1 MNKSYAFT
9 GRSIK
14 FWLGLF
20 NFMTTTKEDGIEN
33 FCKTEYGTDWQW
45 AYSHYQKNR
54 SFPSPLKISSSA
66 NVPVILSLP
75 DEPVMVFIEITWL
88 LKN

>member
-20 NFMTTTKEDGIEN
+20 DFITTTKEDGIEN

-45 AYSHYQKNR
+45 AYSHYKKNKT
-54 SFPSPLKISSSA
+54 FPSPLKQA
-66 NVPVILSLP
+66 A
-75 DEPVMVFIEITWL
+75 
-88 LKN
+88 

>member
-9 GRSIK
+9 GRSIN

-20 NFMTTTKEDGIEN
+20 DFITTKEDGIEN

-45 AYSHYQKNR
+45 AYSHYQKNK
-54 SFPSPLKISSSA
+54 SFPSPLKEA
-66 NVPVILSLP
+66 A
-75 DEPVMVFIEITWL
+75 
-88 LKN
+88 

>member
-20 NFMTTTKEDGIEN
+20 DFITTTKEDGIVN

-45 AYSHYQKNR
+45 AYSHYQKNK
-54 SFPSPLKISSSA
+54 SFPSPLKQA
-66 NVPVILSLP
+66 A
-75 DEPVMVFIEITWL
+75 
-88 LKN
+88 

>member
-14 FWLGLF
+14 FWLDLF

-54 SFPSPLKISSSA
+54 SFPSPLKQA
-66 NVPVILSLP
+66 A
-75 DEPVMVFIEITWL
+75 
-88 LKN
+88 

>member
-20 NFMTTTKEDGIEN
+20 DFITKTKEDGIEN

-45 AYSHYQKNR
+45 AYSHYQKNK
-54 SFPSPLKISSSA
+54 SFPSPLKEA
-66 NVPVILSLP
+66 A
-75 DEPVMVFIEITWL
+75 
-88 LKN
+88 

>member
-9 GRSIK
+9 GKSIN

-20 NFMTTTKEDGIEN
+20 DFITNTKEDGIEN

-45 AYSHYQKNR
+45 AYSHYQRNKT
-54 SFPSPLKISSSA
+54 FPSALKQA
-66 NVPVILSLP
+66 A
-75 DEPVMVFIEITWL
+75 
-88 LKN
+88 

>member
-1 MNKSYAFT
+1 MFKRKHKKMNKSYAFT
-9 GRSIK
+9 ERSIK

-20 NFMTTTKEDGIEN
+20 NFITTTKEDGIEN

-54 SFPSPLKISSSA
+54 SFPSPLKQA
-66 NVPVILSLP
+66 A
-75 DEPVMVFIEITWL
+75 
-88 LKN
+88 

>member
-45 AYSHYQKNR
+45 A
-54 SFPSPLKISSSA
+54 
-66 NVPVILSLP
+66 
-75 DEPVMVFIEITWL
+75 
-88 LKN
+88 

>member
-20 NFMTTTKEDGIEN
+20 NFITTTKEDGIEK
-33 FCKTEYGTDWQW
+33 FTF
-45 AYSHYQKNR
+45 A
-54 SFPSPLKISSSA
+54 KIEQLMSLYETTNS
-66 NVPVILSLP
+66 NPTRTITLPVI
-75 DEPVMVFIEITWL
+75 
-88 LKN
+88 

>member
-20 NFMTTTKEDGIEN
+20 DFITNTKEDGIEN
-33 FCKTEYGTDWQW
+33 FCRAEYGNDWQW
-45 AYSHYQKNR
+45 AYSHYQKNK
-54 SFPSPLKISSSA
+54 SFPSSLKQA
-66 NVPVILSLP
+66 A
-75 DEPVMVFIEITWL
+75 
-88 LKN
+88 

>member
-20 NFMTTTKEDGIEN
+20 DFITTTKEDGIVN

-45 AYSHYQKNR
+45 AYSHYQRNKT
-54 SFPSPLKISSSA
+54 FPSPLKQA
-66 NVPVILSLP
+66 A
-75 DEPVMVFIEITWL
+75 
-88 LKN
+88 